1 MPEQRYLYIKN
12 MRIRFFILFL
22 LLITS
27 AFKSQLPESTGS
39 KISRTDA
46 QKILDHHNQVR
57 RQTGVAPL
65 SWNAKLS
72 AYAQKW
78 ADYLAY
84 SNHCSIKHRTDCGE
98 DGLVYGENIF
108 WGSSAA
114 FYHPIDASTSW
125 YEEKKDYRYRVIDP
139 NDWHE
144 TGHYTQMIWKDT
156 REMGVGIAICPDGAI
171 IIVANYYPAGN
182 VIGRY
187 PY

>member
-1 MPEQRYLYIKN
+1 
-12 MRIRFFILFL
+12 MRISIFIFFLFVIL
-22 LLITS
+22 IGS
-27 AFKSQLPESTGS
+27 SFKGQMPESTGS
-39 KISRTDA
+39 KISTSDA
-46 QKILDHHNQVR
+46 QRILDHHNQVR
-57 RQTGVAPL
+57 RQKGVPPL
-65 SWNAKLS
+65 IWNAKLS

-78 ADYLAY
+78 ADYLAN

-98 DGLVYGENIF
+98 DGNVYGENIF

-114 FYHPIDASTSW
+114 FYHPLDASTSW
-125 YEEKKDYRYRVIDP
+125 YDEKKDYRYRTIDP

-156 REMGVGIAICPDGAI
+156 REMGVGVAICPDGAI
-171 IIVANYYPAGN
+171 IVVANYYPAGN